1 MQYKSYLIEDDINK
15 INENIILFYGENI
28 GLQNEFKDK
37 IKKEKNIDIISF
49 NQQEILGDTN
59 VLFNEIN
66 NISLFVDRKYFIIN
80 MCNDKIVEVLKQVKD
95 INNQKIF
102 LFADTLEKKSKL
114 RNLFEKTKS
123 YASVPCYPDNEL
135 TIKKIVMDKLKEF
148 KNLTNFN
155 INIIVENSNL
165 NRIKLNNEIE
175 KIITY
180 FQDKKITTEELLTLL
195 NEKVNDN
202 FNNLRD
208 ASLIGNKNNTN
219 KLLAETI
226 IEAEKNIFYLNVLNQ
241 RLNTL
246 NELNNLDNAENLE
259 KKINEFKP
267 PIFWKDK
274 PNLIAQAKKWN
285 KVKVK
290 SILAKSYN
298 LEKKIKT
305 DSNINHKILLKK
317 FIIDICDT
325 ANS

>member
-28 GLQNEFKDK
+28 GLQSEFRDK
-37 IKKEKNIDIISF
+37 IKKEKNIEIISF
-49 NQQEILGDTN
+49 NQHEILGNTN
-59 VLFNEIN
+59 VFFNEIN
-66 NISLFVDRKYFIIN
+66 NISLFVSRKYFIIN
-80 MCNDKIVEVLKQVKD
+80 MCNDKFIEVLKQIKNLD
-95 INNQKIF
+95 NQKVF
-102 LFADTLEKKSKL
+102 LFADALEKKSKL

-123 YASVPCYPDNEL
+123 YASIPCYTDNEL
-135 TIKKIVMDKLKEF
+135 TIKKILMNKLKGF

-165 NRIKLNNEIE
+165 DRIKLNNEIE

-180 FQDKKITTEELLTLL
+180 FQDKRITTKELLTLL

-219 KLLAETI
+219 KLLTETI
-226 IEAEKNIFYLNVLNQ
+226 IETEKNIFYLNVLNQ

-246 NELNNLDNAENLE
+246 SELNNHDNGENLE
-259 KKINEFKP
+259 KRIDEYRP

-285 KVKVK
+285 RVKIK
-290 SILAKSYN
+290 SILAKSYS

-305 DSNINHKILLKK
+305 DSNVNHKILLKK
-317 FIIDICDT
+317 LIIEICDT

>member
-80 MCNDKIVEVLKQVKD
+80 MCNDKILEVLRQVKELD
-95 INNQKIF
+95 SQKIF

-123 YASVPCYPDNEL
+123 YALVPCYPDNEL
-135 TIKKIVMDKLKEF
+135 TIKKIVTDKLKGF
-148 KNLTNFN
+148 KNLTNLN

-180 FQDKKITTEELLTLL
+180 FQDKKVATEELLSLL

-208 ASLIGNKNNTN
+208 ASLIGNKNRTN
-219 KLLAETI
+219 KLLTETE
-226 IEAEKNIFYLNVLNQ
+226 IESEKNIFYLNVLNQ

-246 NELNNLDNAENLE
+246 YELNNLNNGGNLE
-259 KKINEFKP
+259 KKINEYKP

-290 SILAKSYN
+290 NILDKSYN

-317 FIIDICDT
+317 LIIDICDT

>member
-80 MCNDKIVEVLKQVKD
+80 MCNDKILEVLRQVKELD
-95 INNQKIF
+95 SQKIF

-123 YASVPCYPDNEL
+123 YALVPCYPDNEL
-135 TIKKIVMDKLKEF
+135 TIKKIVTDKLKGF
-148 KNLTNFN
+148 KNLTNLN

-180 FQDKKITTEELLTLL
+180 FQDKKVATEELLSLL

-208 ASLIGNKNNTN
+208 ASLIGNKNRTN
-219 KLLAETI
+219 KLLTETE
-226 IEAEKNIFYLNVLNQ
+226 IESEKNIFYLNVLN
-241 RLNTL
+241 LCT
-246 NELNNLDNAENLE
+246 
-259 KKINEFKP
+259 
-267 PIFWKDK
+267 
-274 PNLIAQAKKWN
+274 
-285 KVKVK
+285 
-290 SILAKSYN
+290 
-298 LEKKIKT
+298 
-305 DSNINHKILLKK
+305 
-317 FIIDICDT
+317 
-325 ANS
+325 

>member
-49 NQQEILGDTN
+49 NQQEILGNTN

-95 INNQKIF
+95 LDNQKIF

-135 TIKKIVMDKLKEF
+135 TIKKIVMEKLKEF

-180 FQDKKITTEELLTLL
+180 FQNKNIVTEELLTLL
-195 NEKVNDN
+195 NEKINEN
-202 FNNLRD
+202 FNDLRD
-208 ASLIGNKNNTN
+208 ASLIGNKNKTN

-226 IEAEKNIFYLNVLNQ
+226 IEAEKNIFYLNILNQ

-246 NELNNLDNAENLE
+246 NALINKDNSENLE
-259 KKINEFKP
+259 KKINEYRP

-285 KVKVK
+285 KIKVK
-290 SILAKSYN
+290 NILNESYS
-298 LEKKIKT
+298 LEKMIK
-305 DSNINHKILLKK
+305 SNSDVNHKILLKK
-317 FIIDICDT
+317 LIIDICDT